1 MIIFQ
6 DVCKQYRDDEWALH
20 NVTLT
25 IPRNEFV
32 FLVGP
37 NGAGKST
44 LLRLVTTEER
54 PTKGVILV
62 GGIDISHPKNGTL
75 PKYRRSIGIVF
86 QDTRLFGNQTVFD
99 NVALPLKI
107 AGESGRVIRERSLK
121 CLETAGVRSLADR
134 KAGEL
139 SGGELRRVAIARAI
153 VSEPNILLA
162 DEPTDSLSPSAA
174 TDVMDLLMEISRNG
188 VTTIVATHHR
198 EVVDRLRRRV
208 VRLDRGR
215 ITKDLPAAGFDD

>member
-1 MIIFQ
+1 MIVFQ

-54 PTKGVILV
+54 PTKGIILV

-107 AGESGRVIRERSLK
+107 AGESGRVIRERSLE
-121 CLETAGVRSLADR
+121 CLETAGVRNLAYR

-208 VRLDRGR
+208 IRLDRGR
-215 ITKDLPAAGFDD
+215 ITNDLPAAGFDD

>member
-121 CLETAGVRSLADR
+121 CLETAGVRSLAYR

>member
-1 MIIFQ
+1 MIVFQ
-6 DVCKQYRDDEWALH
+6 DVCKQYREKEWALQK
-20 NVTLT
+20 VTFT

-54 PTKGVILV
+54 PTEGVILV
-62 GGIDISHPKNGTL
+62 GGVDISHPKNGTL

-86 QDTRLFGNQTVFD
+86 QDTRLFGDQTVFD

-107 AGESGRVIRERSLK
+107 AGKSGRVIRERSLE
-121 CLETAGVRSLADR
+121 CLETAGVQNLACR

-188 VTTIVATHHR
+188 VTTVVATHHR

-208 VRLDRGR
+208 IRLDRGR
-215 ITKDLPAAGFDD
+215 ITADHPAAGFDD

>member
-1 MIIFQ
+1 MIVFQ
-6 DVCKQYRDDEWALH
+6 DVCKQYRKNEWAL
-20 NVTLT
+20 NKVTFT
-25 IPRNEFV
+25 IPRNDFV

-54 PTKGVILV
+54 PTEGVILV
-62 GGIDISHPKNGTL
+62 GGVDISRPKNGTL

-107 AGESGRVIRERSLK
+107 AGKSGRVIRERSMES
-121 CLETAGVRSLADR
+121 LETAGVQTLADR

-153 VSEPNILLA
+153 VSEPSILLA

-174 TDVMDLLMEISRNG
+174 TDVMDLLMEISRSG
-188 VTTIVATHHR
+188 VTTVVATHHR

-208 VRLDRGR
+208 IKLDRGR
-215 ITKDLPAAGFDD
+215 ITGDRPAAGFDD

>member
-1 MIIFQ
+1 MIVFQ
-6 DVCKQYRDDEWALH
+6 DVCKQYRENEWALH
-20 NVTLT
+20 KVTFT

-44 LLRLVTTEER
+44 LLRLVTTEEK
-54 PTKGVILV
+54 PTEGVILV
-62 GGIDISHPKNGTL
+62 GGVDISRPKNGTL

-86 QDTRLFGNQTVFD
+86 QDTRLFGNQTAFD

-107 AGESGRVIRERSLK
+107 AGKSGRVIRERSLG
-121 CLETAGVRSLADR
+121 CLETAGVRKLAYR

-174 TDVMDLLMEISRNG
+174 TDVMDLLMEISRTG
-188 VTTIVATHHR
+188 VTTVVATHHR

-208 VRLDRGR
+208 IKLDRGR
-215 ITKDLPAAGFDD
+215 ITGDRPAAGFDD

>member
-1 MIIFQ
+1 MIVFQ
-6 DVCKQYRDDEWALH
+6 DVCKQYRDEEWALH

-54 PTKGVILV
+54 PTKGIILV

-86 QDTRLFGNQTVFD
+86 QDTRLFGSQTVFD

-107 AGESGRVIRERSLK
+107 AGKSGRVIRERSLD
-121 CLETAGVRSLADR
+121 CLEPAGVRNLAYR
-134 KAGEL
+134 KAREL

-174 TDVMDLLMEISRNG
+174 TDVHGPPDGNKAVTESR
-188 VTTIVATHHR
+188 
-198 EVVDRLRRRV
+198 RLSPH
-208 VRLDRGR
+208 
-215 ITKDLPAAGFDD
+215 ITAKLWTGFDGG